1 MNCKTG
7 HELILVLSFIL
18 NDMTVTADN
27 LSAEYVKRI
36 MKTLDPDLA
45 AQVAISGVSLDPAKL
60 VKILIVAAD
69 VSYYRNMIKDMNK
82 AGAGSSN
89 ELSATEIASLLEND
103 GWIL

>member
-1 MNCKTG
+1 
-7 HELILVLSFIL
+7 
-18 NDMTVTADN
+18 MTVTADN

-60 VKILIVAAD
+60 IKILVVAAD
-69 VSYYRNMIKDMNK
+69 VSYYRNMVKDMTK
-82 AGAGSSN
+82 AGDGNSN
-89 ELSATEIASLLEND
+89 ELSAAEIASLLEND